1 LRLKL
6 TKSKLAKETMML
18 KQCLCQ
24 MTIWLLLISCEVS
37 ANDEPRLYSGAIEV
51 PTFGLLEMT
60 LGISESE
67 EGTFVLLTVPTQGA
81 QDMPIAATY
90 NEHAE
95 LVAQLP
101 QAGLVFTVKENDE
114 QTMLL
119 GQMDQAGRTFP
130 IAFARVDEVPIL
142 VRTQMP
148 EGPFP
153 YTSTEITAL
162 HPEGHTLAGTL
173 TVPEGEGPFAC
184 AVLISGSGMQ
194 DRDESLMGHKPFL
207 VIADYLTRNGIAV
220 LRFDDRGVGGSVVED
235 VETLKD
241 VTSVDFATDVSVMVD
256 AARWQPKIDPL
267 RVGVIG
273 HSEGGI
279 IGPLVAVDDDKLA
292 FVVMLA
298 GPGVPGYELLPVQSA
313 MLLQA
318 GDVDQE
324 LVDGIVNASMNIYE
338 MYQGEVDETELR
350 SQMTELVELQL
361 ISQGIK
367 LTTEEFNEIID
378 DSLEQFG
385 TPWFQWFLYYDPAPT
400 LAAVECPVLAMNG
413 TLDTQVS
420 STQNLPEIEDAITNA
435 GGDVTIIE
443 LEGLN
448 HLFQKATTGA
458 VAEYGQIETTFEP
471 IALEALGGWLTEV
484 TDYD

>member
-1 LRLKL
+1 
-6 TKSKLAKETMML
+6 ML

-24 MTIWLLLISCEVS
+24 MTIWLLLFSCS
-37 ANDEPRLYSGAIEV
+37 ALASEEPRLYTGAIEV
-51 PTFGLLEMT
+51 PTLGPLEMT

-81 QDMPIAATY
+81 EAVPIAATY
-90 NEHAE
+90 NQNAE
-95 LVAQLP
+95 LVAQLS
-101 QAGLVFTVKENDE
+101 QAGLVFTVKENDDL
-114 QTMLL
+114 TMLH
-119 GQMDQAGRTFP
+119 GQMDQAGMTFP
-130 IAFARVDEVPIL
+130 IAFVRVEEVPTL
-142 VRTQMP
+142 VRIQNP

-235 VETLKD
+235 MDTLED
-241 VTSVDFATDVSVMVD
+241 VTSEDFATDVTVMVG

-273 HSEGGI
+273 HSEGGL

-298 GPGVPGYELLPVQSA
+298 GPGVPGYELMPVQCA

-338 MYQGEVDETELR
+338 MYQGEVDEIELR
-350 SQMTELVELQL
+350 SQMMELVDLQL
-361 ISQGIK
+361 ITQGMK
-367 LTTEEFNEIID
+367 VTAEEFNEIIE
-378 DSLEQFG
+378 DSLEEFG
-385 TPWFQWFLYYDPAPT
+385 SPWFQWFLYYDPAPT

-420 STQNLPEIEDAITNA
+420 STQNLPVIEETITNA

-471 IALEALGGWLTEV
+471 IALEALGQWLTEV

>member
-1 LRLKL
+1 
-6 TKSKLAKETMML
+6 
-18 KQCLCQ
+18 
-24 MTIWLLLISCEVS
+24 MTIWLLLISSEVS

-119 GQMDQAGRTFP
+119 GQMDQAGMTFP

-361 ISQGIK
+361 VTQGIK
-367 LTTEEFNEIID
+367 LTAEEFNEIID

>member
-1 LRLKL
+1 
-6 TKSKLAKETMML
+6 
-18 KQCLCQ
+18 

-119 GQMDQAGRTFP
+119 GQMDQAGMTFP

-241 VTSVDFATDVSVMVD
+241 VTSAHFASDVAVMVH

-385 TPWFQWFLYYDPAPT
+385 TPWFQWFLCYDPAPT

-448 HLFQKATTGA
+448 HLFQKATTGGIS
-458 VAEYGQIETTFEP
+458 EYGKIKTTFEP
-471 IALEALGGWLTEV
+471 VALEAMGQWLAEI

>member
-1 LRLKL
+1 
-6 TKSKLAKETMML
+6 ML

-24 MTIWLLLISCEVS
+24 MTIWLLLFSCS
-37 ANDEPRLYSGAIEV
+37 ALASEEPRLYTGAIEV
-51 PTFGLLEMT
+51 PTFGPIEMT

-81 QDMPIAATY
+81 EAVPIAATY
-90 NEHAE
+90 NQNAE
-95 LVAQLP
+95 LVAQLL
-101 QAGLVFTVKENDE
+101 QAGLVFTVKENDDL
-114 QTMLL
+114 TMLH
-119 GQMDQAGRTFP
+119 GQMDQAGMTFP
-130 IAFARVDEVPIL
+130 IAFVRVDEVPTL
-142 VRTQMP
+142 VRIQNP

-162 HPEGHTLAGTL
+162 HPEGHILAGTL

-235 VETLKD
+235 MDTLED
-241 VTSVDFATDVSVMVD
+241 VTSEDFATDVTVMVGT
-256 AARWQPKIDPL
+256 ARWQPNIDPL

-273 HSEGGI
+273 HSEGGL

-298 GPGVPGYELLPVQSA
+298 GPGVPGYELMPVQST

-318 GDVDQE
+318 DDVDQE
-324 LVDGIVNASMNIYE
+324 LIDGIVNTSMNIYE
-338 MYQGEVDETELR
+338 MYQGEVDEIELR
-350 SQMTELVELQL
+350 SQMMELVDLQL
-361 ISQGIK
+361 ITQGIK
-367 LTTEEFNEIID
+367 VTDEELNEIID

-420 STQNLPEIEDAITNA
+420 STQNLPVIEETITNA

-471 IALEALGGWLTEV
+471 IALEALGQWLTEV

>member
-1 LRLKL
+1 
-6 TKSKLAKETMML
+6 M
-18 KQCLCQ
+18 
-24 MTIWLLLISCEVS
+24 
-37 ANDEPRLYSGAIEV
+37 
-51 PTFGLLEMT
+51 
-60 LGISESE
+60 
-67 EGTFVLLTVPTQGA
+67 
-81 QDMPIAATY
+81 
-90 NEHAE
+90 
-95 LVAQLP
+95 
-101 QAGLVFTVKENDE
+101 FTVKENDD
-114 QTMLL
+114 QTMLH
-119 GQMDQAGRTFP
+119 GQMDQAGMTFP
-130 IAFARVDEVPIL
+130 IAFVRVDEVPTL
-142 VRTQMP
+142 VRIQNP

-235 VETLKD
+235 MDSLED
-241 VTSVDFATDVSVMVD
+241 VTSEDFATDVTVMVD
-256 AARWQPKIDPL
+256 AARWQPNIDPL

-273 HSEGGI
+273 HSEGGL

-298 GPGVPGYELLPVQSA
+298 GPGVPGYELMPVQYA

-318 GDVDQE
+318 DDVDQE

-338 MYQGEVDETELR
+338 MYQGEVDEIELR
-350 SQMTELVELQL
+350 SQMMELVDLQL
-361 ISQGIK
+361 ITQGTK
-367 LTTEEFNEIID
+367 VTAEEFNEIIE
-378 DSLEQFG
+378 DSLEEFDS
-385 TPWFQWFLYYDPAPT
+385 PWFQWFLYYDPAPT

-420 STQNLPEIEDAITNA
+420 STQNLPVIEETITNA

-471 IALEALGGWLTEV
+471 IALEALGQWLTEV

>member
-1 LRLKL
+1 
-6 TKSKLAKETMML
+6 ML
-18 KQCLCQ
+18 KQYVSQ
-24 MTIWLLLISCEVS
+24 MMVWLLVISCAALASEK
-37 ANDEPRLYSGAIEV
+37 PRLYTGVIEV
-51 PTFGLLEMT
+51 PTLGPLKMT
-60 LGISESE
+60 LGVVDDE

-81 QDMPIAATY
+81 EDVPIAATY
-90 NEHAE
+90 NQNAE
-95 LVAQLP
+95 LVAQLS
-101 QAGLVFTVKENDE
+101 QAGLVFTVKENDDL
-114 QTMLL
+114 TMLH
-119 GQMDQAGRTFP
+119 GQMDQAGMTFP
-130 IAFARVDEVPIL
+130 IAFVRVDEVPTL
-142 VRTQMP
+142 VRIQNP
-148 EGPFP
+148 KGPFP

-162 HPEGHTLAGTL
+162 HPEGHILAGTL

-235 VETLKD
+235 MDTLED
-241 VTSVDFATDVSVMVD
+241 VTSEDFATDVTVMVR

-273 HSEGGI
+273 HSEGGL

-298 GPGVPGYELLPVQSA
+298 GPGVPGYELMPVQST

-318 GDVDQE
+318 DDVDQE
-324 LVDGIVNASMNIYE
+324 LIDGIVNASMNIYE
-338 MYQGEVDETELR
+338 MYQGEVDEIELR
-350 SQMTELVELQL
+350 SQMMELVDLQL
-361 ISQGIK
+361 ITQGIK
-367 LTTEEFNEIID
+367 VTAEEFNEIID
-378 DSLEQFG
+378 DSLKQFG

-420 STQNLPEIEDAITNA
+420 STQNLPVIEETITNA

-471 IALEALGGWLTEV
+471 IALEALGQWLTEV

>member
-1 LRLKL
+1 
-6 TKSKLAKETMML
+6 M
-18 KQCLCQ
+18 
-24 MTIWLLLISCEVS
+24 
-37 ANDEPRLYSGAIEV
+37 
-51 PTFGLLEMT
+51 
-60 LGISESE
+60 
-67 EGTFVLLTVPTQGA
+67 
-81 QDMPIAATY
+81 
-90 NEHAE
+90 
-95 LVAQLP
+95 
-101 QAGLVFTVKENDE
+101 FTVKENDDL
-114 QTMLL
+114 TMLH
-119 GQMDQAGRTFP
+119 GQMDQAGMTYL
-130 IAFARVDEVPIL
+130 IAFERVEKVPTL
-142 VRTQMP
+142 VRIQNP

-162 HPEGHTLAGTL
+162 HPEGHILAGTL

-235 VETLKD
+235 MDTLED
-241 VTSVDFATDVSVMVD
+241 VTSEDFVTDVTVMVG

-273 HSEGGI
+273 HSEGGL

-298 GPGVPGYELLPVQSA
+298 GPGVPGYELMPVQST

-318 GDVDQE
+318 DDVDQE
-324 LVDGIVNASMNIYE
+324 LIDGIVNASMNIYE
-338 MYQGEVDETELR
+338 MYQGEVDEIELR
-350 SQMTELVELQL
+350 SQMMELVDLQL
-361 ISQGIK
+361 ITQGIK
-367 LTTEEFNEIID
+367 VTDEKFNEILD

-420 STQNLPEIEDAITNA
+420 STQNLPVIEETITNA

-471 IALEALGGWLTEV
+471 IALEALGQWLTEV

>member
-1 LRLKL
+1 
-6 TKSKLAKETMML
+6 
-18 KQCLCQ
+18 
-24 MTIWLLLISCEVS
+24 
-37 ANDEPRLYSGAIEV
+37 
-51 PTFGLLEMT
+51 
-60 LGISESE
+60 
-67 EGTFVLLTVPTQGA
+67 
-81 QDMPIAATY
+81 
-90 NEHAE
+90 
-95 LVAQLP
+95 
-101 QAGLVFTVKENDE
+101 
-114 QTMLL
+114 
-119 GQMDQAGRTFP
+119 
-130 IAFARVDEVPIL
+130 
-142 VRTQMP
+142 
-148 EGPFP
+148 
-153 YTSTEITAL
+153 
-162 HPEGHTLAGTL
+162 
-173 TVPEGEGPFAC
+173 
-184 AVLISGSGMQ
+184 
-194 DRDESLMGHKPFL
+194 
-207 VIADYLTRNGIAV
+207 
-220 LRFDDRGVGGSVVED
+220 
-235 VETLKD
+235 
-241 VTSVDFATDVSVMVD
+241 
-256 AARWQPKIDPL
+256 
-267 RVGVIG
+267 
-273 HSEGGI
+273 
-279 IGPLVAVDDDKLA
+279 
-292 FVVMLA
+292 
-298 GPGVPGYELLPVQSA
+298 
-313 MLLQA
+313 LQA
-318 GDVDQE
+318 SDVDQE

>member
-1 LRLKL
+1 
-6 TKSKLAKETMML
+6 ML

-24 MTIWLLLISCEVS
+24 MTIWLLFFSCS
-37 ANDEPRLYSGAIEV
+37 ALASEEPRLYTGAIEV
-51 PTFGLLEMT
+51 PTLGPLKMT
-60 LGISESE
+60 IGVVDDE

-81 QDMPIAATY
+81 EAVPIAATY
-90 NEHAE
+90 NQHAE
-95 LVAQLP
+95 LVAQLS
-101 QAGLVFTVKENDE
+101 QAGLVFTVKENDDL
-114 QTMLL
+114 TMLH
-119 GQMDQAGRTFP
+119 GQMDQAGMTFP
-130 IAFARVDEVPIL
+130 IAFVRVDEVPTL
-142 VRTQMP
+142 VRIQNP

-162 HPEGHTLAGTL
+162 HPEGHILAGTL

-235 VETLKD
+235 MDTLED
-241 VTSVDFATDVSVMVD
+241 VTSEDFATDVTVMVG

-273 HSEGGI
+273 HSEGGL

-298 GPGVPGYELLPVQSA
+298 GPGVPGYELMPVQST

-318 GDVDQE
+318 DDVDQE
-324 LVDGIVNASMNIYE
+324 LIDGIVNASMNIYE
-338 MYQGEVDETELR
+338 MYQGEVDEIELR
-350 SQMTELVELQL
+350 SQMMELVDLQL
-361 ISQGIK
+361 ITQGINV
-367 LTTEEFNEIID
+367 TDEEFNEILD

-420 STQNLPEIEDAITNA
+420 STQNLPVIEETITNA

-471 IALEALGGWLTEV
+471 IALEALGQWLTEV

>member
-1 LRLKL
+1 
-6 TKSKLAKETMML
+6 
-18 KQCLCQ
+18 
-24 MTIWLLLISCEVS
+24 
-37 ANDEPRLYSGAIEV
+37 
-51 PTFGLLEMT
+51 
-60 LGISESE
+60 
-67 EGTFVLLTVPTQGA
+67 
-81 QDMPIAATY
+81 
-90 NEHAE
+90 
-95 LVAQLP
+95 
-101 QAGLVFTVKENDE
+101 
-114 QTMLL
+114 
-119 GQMDQAGRTFP
+119 
-130 IAFARVDEVPIL
+130 
-142 VRTQMP
+142 
-148 EGPFP
+148 
-153 YTSTEITAL
+153 
-162 HPEGHTLAGTL
+162 
-173 TVPEGEGPFAC
+173 
-184 AVLISGSGMQ
+184 
-194 DRDESLMGHKPFL
+194 
-207 VIADYLTRNGIAV
+207 
-220 LRFDDRGVGGSVVED
+220 
-235 VETLKD
+235 
-241 VTSVDFATDVSVMVD
+241 MVH

>member
-1 LRLKL
+1 
-6 TKSKLAKETMML
+6 
-18 KQCLCQ
+18 
-24 MTIWLLLISCEVS
+24 MTIWLLLFSCPVY
-37 ANDEPRLYSGAIEV
+37 ANDEPRLYTGAIEV
-51 PTFGLLEMT
+51 PTLGPLKMT

-67 EGTFVLLTVPTQGA
+67 EGTFVLLTVPAQGVE
-81 QDMPIAATY
+81 DVPIAATF
-90 NEHAE
+90 NQNAE
-95 LVAQLP
+95 IVAQLS
-101 QAGLVFTVKENDE
+101 QAGLVFTVKENED
-114 QTMLL
+114 QAMLL
-119 GQMDQAGRTFP
+119 GRMDQSGMTFP
-130 IAFARVDEVPIL
+130 IAFKRVEKPPTL
-142 VRTQMP
+142 VRTQTP

-153 YTSTEITAL
+153 YMSSEITAL

-173 TVPEGEGPFAC
+173 TVPAGDGPFAC

-235 VETLKD
+235 MQTLQN
-241 VTSVDFATDVSVMVD
+241 VTSADFATDVAVMVET
-256 AARWQPKIDPL
+256 ARWQPNIDPL

-279 IGPLVAVDDDKLA
+279 IGPLVAVEDDKLA

-298 GPGVPGYELLPVQSA
+298 GPGVPGYELMPVQTA

-318 GDVDQE
+318 NDADQE

-338 MYQGEVDETELR
+338 MYQGEVDEIELR
-350 SQMTELVELQL
+350 AQMIELVELQL
-361 ISQGIK
+361 VATDMQISPD
-367 LTTEEFNEIID
+367 EFNELID
-378 DSLEQFG
+378 DSLEEFG
-385 TPWFQWFLYYDPAPT
+385 SPWFQWFLYHDPAPT
-400 LAAVECPVLAMNG
+400 LALVKCPVLAMNG

-420 STQNLPEIEDAITNA
+420 STQNLPVIEEAVTSA
-435 GGDVTIIE
+435 GGDITIVE

-448 HLFQKATTGA
+448 HLFQKATTGG
-458 VAEYGQIETTFEP
+458 VYEYALIETTFEP
-471 IALEALGGWLTEV
+471 IALEALGSWLTEV